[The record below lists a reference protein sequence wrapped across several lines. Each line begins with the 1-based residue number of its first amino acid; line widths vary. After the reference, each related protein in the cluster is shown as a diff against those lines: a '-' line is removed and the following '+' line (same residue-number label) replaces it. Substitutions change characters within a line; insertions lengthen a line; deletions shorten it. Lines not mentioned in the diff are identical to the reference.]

1 VLTQND
7 IYYTYEAIF
16 VNKDRNFPL
25 FYYLYLKICKSPI
38 RVSQAGDACLAL
50 LIINFIERKLKG
62 SLVSRR
68 SPEKILNAH
77 IEVSV
82 LTHTLGSNYGF
93 N

>member
-1 VLTQND
+1 MLTQND
-7 IYYTYEAIF
+7 IYYTYDTLL
-16 VNKDRNFPL
+16 VKT
-25 FYYLYLKICKSPI
+25 LKICKSPI

-50 LIINFIERKLKG
+50 VIINFIERKLKR

-68 SPEKILNAH
+68 SPEKTSNAQ